1 MNQSDN
7 SQPGSQSEGD
17 HPAIA
22 NLSHMVKLRHGAR
35 ELTGFPRIQAR
46 QMLAGGNKSKFR
58 GRGMDFDSVRIYQPG
73 DDVRS
78 IDWRV
83 TARTQTP
90 HTKIFT
96 EERER
101 PILVISDLRSS
112 MFFGSQRLKSVVAC
126 EISAALAWAGLAAND
141 RAGGLVFGAQQ
152 QTDIKARRSH
162 HAVLQYIY
170 SLQEFSGKLLNPE
183 PDRFSLAQ
191 LLEESR
197 RFILPGSTVF
207 IVSDF
212 HDLDNSCERHLFELA
227 RHANLNFCHV
237 FDSIE
242 TELPPPSVYAVTD
255 GQQQTL
261 LDTGSQK
268 LRQRY
273 ADAFMQRGQTLRKLS
288 EQLSAGLLPFD
299 TADNIMSVLAR
310 AYGKRRSSSR
320 SSRSAQ
326 P

>member
-1 MNQSDN
+1 MKQTDDN
-7 SQPGSQSEGD
+7 

-22 NLSHMVKLRHGAR
+22 NLSDMVKLRFGAR
-35 ELTGFPRIQAR
+35 ELTGFPKIQAR
-46 QMLAGGNKSKFR
+46 QMLAGGHKSRFR

-90 HTKIFT
+90 HTKIFS

-141 RAGGLVFGAQQ
+141 RAGGLIFGAQQ
-152 QTDIKARRSH
+152 QTDVKARRSH
-162 HAVLQYIY
+162 HAVLQFVHG
-170 SLQEFSGKLLNPE
+170 LQEFSANLLEPE
-183 PDRFSLAQ
+183 PDRYSLAE

-197 RFILPGSTVF
+197 RFIMPGSTAF

-212 HDLDNSCERHLFELA
+212 HDLNASCERHLFELA
-227 RHANLNFCHV
+227 RHANLNLCHV
-237 FDSIE
+237 YDSIE
-242 TELPPPSVYAVTD
+242 TELPPPSLYAVSD
-255 GQQQTL
+255 GQQQTM
-261 LDTGSQK
+261 LDTRNDK
-268 LRQRY
+268 LRQRF
-273 ADAFMQRGQTLRKLS
+273 ADAFVQRGQTLRKLS

-299 TADNIMSVLAR
+299 TSDNVMSVLVR
-310 AYGKRRSSSR
+310 AYGKRRTSSR
-320 SSRSAQ
+320 SSGRSS
-326 P
+326 

>member
-1 MNQSDN
+1 MNQVDDN
-7 SQPGSQSEGD
+7 

-22 NLSHMVKLRHGAR
+22 NLGDMVKLRYGAR
-35 ELTGFPRIQAR
+35 ELTGFPKIQAR
-46 QMLAGGNKSKFR
+46 QMLAGGHKSRFR

-90 HTKIFT
+90 HTKIFS

-152 QTDIKARRSH
+152 QTDVKPRRSH
-162 HAVLQYIY
+162 HAVLQYIHN
-170 SLQEFSGKLLNPE
+170 LQEFSAKLLE
-183 PDRFSLAQ
+183 SETDRFSLAEV
-191 LLEESR
+191 LEESR
-197 RFILPGSTVF
+197 RFIMPGSTVF

-212 HDLDNSCERHLFELA
+212 HDLNDSCERHLFELS

-242 TELPPPSVYAVTD
+242 TQLPPPSLYAVTD
-255 GQQQTL
+255 GQQQTM
-261 LDTGSQK
+261 LDTSSQK

-273 ADAFMQRGQTLRKLS
+273 ADAFIQRGQILRKLS

-299 TADNIMSVLAR
+299 TSDNVMSVLAR
-310 AYGKRRSSSR
+310 AYGKRRSSR
-320 SSRSAQ
+320 RSAK
-326 P
+326 

>member
-1 MNQSDN
+1 MSQPDN
-7 SQPGSQSEGD
+7 S

-22 NLSHMVKLRHGAR
+22 NLSQMVKLRYGAR
-35 ELTGFPRIQAR
+35 ELTGFPKIQAR
-46 QMLAGGNKSKFR
+46 QMLAGGHKSKFR

-90 HTKIFT
+90 HTKIFS

-126 EISAALAWAGLAAND
+126 EISAVLAWAGLAAND

-152 QTDIKARRSH
+152 QADVKARRSH
-162 HAVLQYIY
+162 HAVLQYIH
-170 SLQEFSGKLLNPE
+170 SLQEFSEKLLNPE
-183 PDRFSLAQ
+183 PDHFSLSAV
-191 LLEESR
+191 LEESR
-197 RFILPGSTVF
+197 RFIMPGSTVF

-212 HDLDNSCERHLFELA
+212 HDLDSSCERHLFELA
-227 RHANLNFCHV
+227 RHANLNFCQV
-237 FDSIE
+237 FDPIE
-242 TELPPPSVYAVTD
+242 TQLPPPSLYAVTD

-261 LDTGSQK
+261 LDTRDNR

-273 ADAFMQRGQTLRKLS
+273 AQAFVQRGQTLRKLS
-288 EQLSAGLLPFD
+288 EQLSAGLLLFD
-299 TADNIMSVLAR
+299 TSDNIMSVLAR

-320 SSRSAQ
+320 SSRPSQ